1 MKTCKAN
8 LIGLALIS
16 AVSLSAATI
25 TTSAMAQDKV
35 QDQTKDQTQLRTQDL
50 VYGSQL
56 MTQAERNQYRT
67 QMRSLKTAQ
76 EREAFRLQHHEQMQ
90 ERARAQGV
98 VLPEQPLM
106 RGGGPGPGPGPGP
119 GLGVGP
125 GKK

>member
-1 MKTCKAN
+1 MKTRKVN

-25 TTSAMAQDKV
+25 TTSAMAQDKA

-50 VYGSQL
+50 IYGSQL

-98 VLPEQPLM
+98 VLPAQPLM
-106 RGGGPGPGPGPGP
+106 RGGGPGPGPG
-119 GLGVGP
+119 VGP